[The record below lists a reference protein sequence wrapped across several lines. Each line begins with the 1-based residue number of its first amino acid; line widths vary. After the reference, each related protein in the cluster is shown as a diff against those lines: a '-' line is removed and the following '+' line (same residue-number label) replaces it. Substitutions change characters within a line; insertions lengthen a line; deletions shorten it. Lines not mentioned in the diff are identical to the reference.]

1 MCNRIKEDTMTNQEK
16 ICLLE
21 KRLHLLTVNGRDN
34 QGVRRKIQREIQKL
48 QGMDK

>member
-1 MCNRIKEDTMTNQEK
+1 MTNQEK

-34 QGVRRKIQREIQKL
+34 QGVRRKNQREIQKL